1 MKRWLYIK
9 VKIGV
14 LCKREFIKR
23 GKGGIITTLFFV
35 FILNLKRDKM
45 TEKLLRYDLILQNCG
60 SKEYKIY
67 QKLENI
73 SNDPLILTFNID
85 LSEMVEGEYNYAV
98 IVNMRND
105 VVYDFKAELT
115 KTVLRTEEGDI
126 RLDKLNPQIG
136 IMKIDGNK
144 NQPIYFENKIEYLYL

>member
-1 MKRWLYIK
+1 
-9 VKIGV
+9 
-14 LCKREFIKR
+14 
-23 GKGGIITTLFFV
+23 
-35 FILNLKRDKM
+35 M
-45 TEKLLRYDLILQNCG
+45 TEILLRYDLILQNCG

-98 IVNMRND
+98 IVNMRDD

-126 RLDKLNPQIG
+126 RLNKLNPQIG
-136 IMKIDGNK
+136 IIKIEGNK